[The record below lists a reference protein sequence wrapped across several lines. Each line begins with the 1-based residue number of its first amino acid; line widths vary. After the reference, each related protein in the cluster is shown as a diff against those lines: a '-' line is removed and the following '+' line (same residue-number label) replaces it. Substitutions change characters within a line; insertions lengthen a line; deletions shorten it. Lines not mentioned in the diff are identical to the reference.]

1 MAINLKRLIS
11 VARGQQPADLILQN
25 SRIVNVFN
33 GKIEEGDVAIID
45 GLIAGIGKYTLARE
59 TIDLTNQYLL
69 PGFINGHV
77 HIESSLLDVPQY
89 ARAVVPRGTTALV
102 TDLHE
107 IANVLG
113 MDGIEYVLDCAAN
126 LPFDL
131 FLMAPSCVPA
141 THMETSGATLNAT
154 EIKQLLKM
162 KQCLGL
168 GEMMNYPGVL
178 FSDKNVLGKIA
189 AVKNKVVDGHA
200 PGLSGSDLN
209 AYTAAGI
216 GSDHESVGIAEA
228 REKLAR
234 GMHIMIREGSSEKN
248 LETLLPLVNDETYA
262 RCMLVVDD
270 RSAADILND
279 GDIDAV
285 VRKAIRLG
293 LNPLRAIRMATI
305 NTAQYF
311 RIERLGAV
319 APGYY
324 ANLVVSSNL
333 NTLPVDA
340 VFHRGVMVGK
350 KCQPLFAT
358 TSTGKT
364 AITDSMN
371 IKSFTADSFR
381 LSSRG
386 ATFPVIEIVPGQIIT
401 RRLDI
406 KPRVVNGLIQTNVEK
421 DILKLVVVER
431 HHKTGNIGLGL
442 VKGFGIKHGAIASSV
457 AHDSHNIVCAG
468 TDDKD
473 IYQAVKEVEKMHGG
487 IVVVVQ
493 GKVMASLAL
502 PVAGLLANLPLEAVV
517 TSSQKLD
524 KTAAELGCKLPAPFA
539 VLSFLALPV
548 IPELRLTDKGLVDVN
563 QFKLI

>member
-1 MAINLKRLIS
+1 
-11 VARGQQPADLILQN
+11 
-25 SRIVNVFN
+25 
-33 GKIEEGDVAIID
+33 
-45 GLIAGIGKYTLARE
+45 
-59 TIDLTNQYLL
+59 
-69 PGFINGHV
+69 
-77 HIESSLLDVPQY
+77 LDVPQY
-89 ARAVVPRGTTALV
+89 ARAVVPRGTTTLV

-113 MDGIEYVLDCAAN
+113 MEGIEYVLDCAAT

-162 KQCLGL
+162 KMCLGL

-178 FSDKNVLGKIA
+178 FSEKNVLGKIA

-216 GSDHESVGIAEA
+216 GSDHESVSIAEA

-234 GMHIMIREGSSEKN
+234 GIYIMIREGSSEKN
-248 LETLLPLVNDETYA
+248 LETLLPLVNDETYG

-311 RIERLGAV
+311 RMERLGAV

-406 KPRVVNGLIQTNVEK
+406 KPRVVNGLIKTNVEK